1 MKKPLYEIEKQYLE
15 IAQRIEDAEG
25 ELTPELETALAI
37 TEQELQ
43 VKAVGYGYIIKDSDD
58 TVAAIDAEIK
68 RLQER
73 KKSEQNKSQRMRDA
87 ISNAMQHFGIHE
99 VKTPTLRL
107 SFRKSERV
115 VGMSFDELPDEF
127 VTVVPE
133 QRKPNLTAIKAAI
146 KEGRE
151 VGDYR
156 VETIQNL
163 QIK

>member
-1 MKKPLYEIEKQYLE
+1 M
-15 IAQRIEDAEG
+15 
-25 ELTPELETALAI
+25 
-37 TEQELQ
+37 
-43 VKAVGYGYIIKDSDD
+43 
-58 TVAAIDAEIK
+58 AAIDVEIK
-68 RLQER
+68 RLQAR
-73 KKSEQNKSQRMRDA
+73 KKSEQNKAERMKDA
-87 ISNAMQHFGIHE
+87 ISNAMQHFGIYE

-107 SFRKSERV
+107 SFRRSERV

>member
-25 ELTPELETALAI
+25 EMTPELETALAI

-43 VKAVGYGYIIKDSDD
+43 VKSVGYGYIIKDSDD

-73 KKSEQNKSQRMRDA
+73 KKSEQNKAQRMRDA